1 MSGVLGQLREIL
13 DSLGPHGNQDPPYAE
28 SVTLGIKRARRLL
41 DLHSL
46 DQTGPPPDN
55 TLRNMAA
62 QEAFRNARADRERR
76 IAKAEI
82 NDDEAFV
89 RNLRELGGIYAQTA
103 LFISSVARFAGELQH
118 SLIHPDVR
126 QKWADAEGN
135 SYVKQHII
143 QEHTT
148 DWESIVDPGLAGNA
162 YMVCSNIATAYP
174 QRLQDLSPAMIVEAG
189 DHKLIHYFSATVAAR
204 WRTNAVFGAG
214 VYKTGNQ
221 QDAVAQALREA
232 IRLFAH
238 YKVNDGQLQHAPLR
252 TPPTT
257 LQEHIAWHS

>member
-1 MSGVLGQLREIL
+1 MSGVLGELRNIL
-13 DSLGPHGNQDPPYAE
+13 DSLEREDQDYDE
-28 SVTLGIKRARRLL
+28 NVTLGIKRAQRLL

-89 RNLRELGGIYAQTA
+89 RDLRELHGIYALTA
-103 LFISSVARFAGELQH
+103 LFIYSVARFAGELQH

-135 SYVKQHII
+135 SHVKQRVIR
-143 QEHTT
+143 EHTT

-174 QRLQDLSPAMIVEAG
+174 QRLQDLSPTMIVEAG
-189 DHKLIHYFSATVAAR
+189 DPKLIHYFSATVAAR